1 MASCKQIL
9 KLMEKLNKKVFVVDD
24 DRFHL
29 EMMEQV
35 LRNMGIENISLYL
48 SGVDALRDMHQNP
61 SIVFLD
67 HQMDEFD
74 GFETLR
80 KIKRQNPNIFV
91 VMVSA
96 QEEIQVAV
104 DSLKYGAF
112 DYLQKGKFLVNNIEE
127 VVQRIEKVREHL
139 RNRKGSFL
147 KSFLSAMV

>member
-1 MASCKQIL
+1 
-9 KLMEKLNKKVFVVDD
+9 MEKLSEKVFVVDD

-35 LRNMGIENISLYL
+35 LRNMGIENISLYE
-48 SGVDALRDMHQNP
+48 SGVDVLKDIHQNP

-104 DSLKYGAF
+104 ASLKFGAI
-112 DYLQKGKFLVNNIEE
+112 DYLQKDKFLVGNIEE
-127 VVQRIEKVREHL
+127 VVRRIENVRAL
-139 RNRKGSFL
+139 LKNRKGSFL
-147 KSFLSAMV
+147 KSLLNAVV

>member
-1 MASCKQIL
+1 
-9 KLMEKLNKKVFVVDD
+9 MEKLNEKVFVVDD

-35 LRNMGIENISLYL
+35 LRNMGMDNISLYL
-48 SGVDALRDMHQNP
+48 SGVDALKDIHLNP

-74 GFETLR
+74 GFEILR
-80 KIKRQNPNIFV
+80 KIRRQNPNIFV

-104 DSLKYGAF
+104 ASLKFGAI
-112 DYLQKGKFLVNNIEE
+112 DYLQKDKFLVTNIEE
-127 VVQRIEKVREHL
+127 VVQRIQKVKEL
-139 RNRKGSFL
+139 LKTRKRSFL
-147 KSFLSAMV
+147 RSILSAAV